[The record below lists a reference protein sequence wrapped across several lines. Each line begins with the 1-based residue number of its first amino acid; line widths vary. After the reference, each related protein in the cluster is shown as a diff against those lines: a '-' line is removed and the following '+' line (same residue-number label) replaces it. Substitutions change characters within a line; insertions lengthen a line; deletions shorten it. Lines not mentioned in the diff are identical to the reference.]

1 MDLSAKEREIS
12 YKCYWY
18 FEEFT
23 NTAIAARQCLCMV
36 VGCLWCYF
44 VSENYLPFHGWKLSC
59 TDFGSPKPLFY
70 SFHLFS
76 YVTSVCL
83 TWHLASRDCTLSTC
97 TKRCRME
104 LGYHFKLRE
113 MKNWFILQL
122 NNFVML
128 VLQNHCFGTVYNY
141 YHKSRCY
148 LVSYSTPPTSVHL
161 SRLFEFLDTN

>member
-1 MDLSAKEREIS
+1 MKSSLTLLLLLDNAFAWWWDVFGATLLVKIICLSMD
-12 YKCYWY
+12 
-18 FEEFT
+18 
-23 NTAIAARQCLCMV
+23 
-36 VGCLWCYF
+36 
-44 VSENYLPFHGWKLSC
+44 
-59 TDFGSPKPLFY
+59 GSFLVQTLVLQNHFSIHFI
-70 SFHLFS
+70 SFH
-76 YVTSVCL
+76 VTSVCL

-161 SRLFEFLDTN
+161 SHLFEFLDTN